1 MRKAAS
7 KSKDK
12 LGSVGKRI
20 DGIFEIVSRTIEFI
34 LSYAFI
40 FAVLLNFATAVDR
53 YLFKHSIIGSDE
65 VQTYIM
71 IWMTFVGAVIV
82 SWRHRHLRMDV
93 LLSRLP
99 RPIRT
104 ALMGVELCLIVV
116 LTGVLASRSFEYAA
130 QMEILDRRS
139 DLAGLPMWI
148 PHSGLF
154 VGFTLI
160 ALIALWRAVEL
171 FTGRAELEEHPTE
184 APL

>member
-1 MRKAAS
+1 
-7 KSKDK
+7 
-12 LGSVGKRI
+12 
-20 DGIFEIVSRTIEFI
+20 
-34 LSYAFI
+34 
-40 FAVLLNFATAVDR
+40 
-53 YLFKHSIIGSDE
+53 
-65 VQTYIM
+65 
-71 IWMTFVGAVIV
+71 MTFVGAVIV

-148 PHSGLF
+148 PHSALF

-171 FTGRAELEEHPTE
+171 FTGRAELEKHPTE

>member
-1 MRKAAS
+1 MRHKVR
-7 KSKDK
+7 KSEEK
-12 LGSVGKRI
+12 LGPIGKRI
-20 DGIFEIVSRTIEFI
+20 DGIFEGVSRTIELM
-34 LSYAFI
+34 LSYAFM
-40 FAVLLNFATAVDR
+40 FAVLLNFVTAADR

-93 LLSRLP
+93 LLSKLP

-104 ALMGVELCLIVV
+104 ALMAAELCLIIA

-130 QMEILDRRS
+130 QMEKLDRRS

-148 PHSGLF
+148 PHSALF
-154 VGFTLI
+154 IGFTLI
-160 ALIALWRAVEL
+160 TLIALWRAIEL

>member
-1 MRKAAS
+1 MRKAAG
-7 KSKDK
+7 KSEDK
-12 LGSVGKRI
+12 LGSVGKRV
-20 DGIFEIVSRTIEFI
+20 DGIFERASRIIEFV

-40 FAVLLNFATAVDR
+40 FAVLLNFVTAADR
-53 YLFKHSIIGSDE
+53 YVFKHSIIGSDE

-99 RPIRT
+99 RSIRT
-104 ALMGVELCLIVV
+104 ALMAAELCLIIA
-116 LTGVLASRSFEYAA
+116 LTGVLATRSFEYAV

-148 PHSGLF
+148 PHSALF
-154 VGFTLI
+154 IGFTLI
-160 ALIALWRAVEL
+160 ALIALWRAIEL
-171 FTGRAELEEHPTE
+171 FTGRVELEEHPTE